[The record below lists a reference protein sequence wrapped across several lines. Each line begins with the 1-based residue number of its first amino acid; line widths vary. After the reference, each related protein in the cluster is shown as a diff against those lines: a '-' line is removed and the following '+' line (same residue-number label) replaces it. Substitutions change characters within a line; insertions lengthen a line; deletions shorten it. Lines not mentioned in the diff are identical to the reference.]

1 MQQIESNMGWGMF
14 LSALWAVSMLP
25 LKWWPRHNKF
35 FRKWSVK
42 PCLYRQTHELNYMFY
57 AASSS
62 CAVRN
67 LTSCFFIWTLP
78 PAEGLFCKHLPLVT
92 VLPRSE
98 KNKAIVIWN
107 VRDLRMSRWFCSCHR
122 GRPAKTSRG
131 WRWRRRWGV
140 LNRRHGLL
148 AEAPYIFRFV
158 SFYFSISDFSA
169 GEWASGVVVHNSFEL
184 NRVSFC
190 SGIEAQS

>member
-1 MQQIESNMGWGMF
+1 MNWIICFMLLLLLVQFAILLLVF
-14 LSALWAVSMLP
+14 LFEHSLQP
-25 LKWWPRHNKF
+25 KDYF
-35 FRKWSVK
+35 
-42 PCLYRQTHELNYMFY
+42 
-57 AASSS
+57 AS
-62 CAVRN
+62 
-67 LTSCFFIWTLP
+67 TSHWLR
-78 PAEGLFCKHLPLVT
+78 L
-92 VLPRSE
+92 LPRSE